1 MKQLQFL
8 RDSDA
13 DIRVLDNKCV
23 AVLGYGNQ
31 GRAQA
36 QNLRDS
42 GVCTIIGGREG
53 KSAELARQ
61 EGFEVF
67 SVSEAV
73 KRADIIHILLPD
85 ERQGSIF
92 RAEILP
98 NLECGKTLCVSHGFA
113 FVFGEIVAPDGVNAI
128 MVSPKGP
135 GADVRSHYLAGS
147 GLAGLIAVKQD
158 ATGNARDIALALAYA
173 NGFTRTGVLEV
184 TMEQETHGDLFGE
197 QNVLCG
203 GLVDLVRC
211 AYEVLTEEGYPPE
224 IAYFECYH
232 EVKLLA
238 DLMHYRGI
246 AKTNEAISN
255 TAEWGEYVNG
265 PYIISSD
272 VKERMRDSL
281 KDIRNGSFARKW
293 LEEAEKGLPTL
304 LARRAVSAEHPIE
317 EVGARIR
324 KLFEKKS
331 ERSS

>member
-1 MKQLQFL
+1 MKQIQFL

-13 DIRVLDNKCV
+13 DISVLDGKTV

-42 GVCTIIGGREG
+42 GVNIIIGARPG
-53 KSAELARQ
+53 KSAVAASQ
-61 EGFEVF
+61 DGFEVM
-67 SVSEAV
+67 SVPEAV

-85 ERQGSIF
+85 ERQGDIYRTDIEPYITS
-92 RAEILP
+92 
-98 NLECGKTLCVSHGFA
+98 GKTLCVSHGFA
-113 FVFGEIVAPDGVNAI
+113 FVFGEITVPSGVNAI

-135 GADVRSHYLAGS
+135 GVDVRSRYLAGT

-158 ATGNARDIALALAYA
+158 ADGNARSIALALAFA

-224 IAYFECYH
+224 VAYFECYH
-232 EVKLLA
+232 EVKLLS
-238 DLMHYRGI
+238 DLMHTRGI

-265 PYIISSD
+265 PLIINAA
-272 VKERMRDSL
+272 VKERMRESL
-281 KDIRNGSFARKW
+281 ARIRNGSFAAAW
-293 LEEAEKGLPTL
+293 LEEARKGTPNL
-304 LARRAVSAEHPIE
+304 LAKREHCGKHPIE

-324 KLFEKKS
+324 KLFE
-331 ERSS
+331 

>member
-1 MKQLQFL
+1 MEPLKFL
-8 RDSDA
+8 RDADA
-13 DIRVLDNKCV
+13 DISVLNNKTV

-42 GVCTIIGGREG
+42 GINTIVGVRPG
-53 KSAELARQ
+53 KSSELARQ
-61 EGFEVF
+61 EGFEVL

-85 ERQGSIF
+85 ERQGEIF
-92 RAEILP
+92 RSEIAPVLSP
-98 NLECGKTLCVSHGFA
+98 GKTLCVSHGFA
-113 FVFGEIVAPDGVNAI
+113 FVFGEIETPEGVNAI

-135 GADVRSHYLAGS
+135 GADVRSHYLRGS

-158 ATGNARDIALALAYA
+158 ATGNARDIALALACA

-246 AKTNEAISN
+246 AETNKAISN

-265 PYIISSD
+265 PRIISKD
-272 VKERMRDSL
+272 VKERMRQSL
-281 KDIRNGSFARKW
+281 DEIRNGTFAKRWIK
-293 LEEAEKGLPTL
+293 EAEKGTPNL
-304 LARRAVSAEHPIE
+304 LAKRAACAEHPIE
-317 EVGARIR
+317 EVGRRIR
-324 KLFEKKS
+324 KLFEN
-331 ERSS
+331 

>member
-8 RDSDA
+8 KDSDA
-13 DIRVLDNKCV
+13 DIRILDNKCV

-42 GVCTIIGGREG
+42 GVNTIVGGREG
-53 KSAELARQ
+53 KSTELARQ

-92 RAEILP
+92 RAEIEP
-98 NLECGKTLCVSHGFA
+98 YLEKGKTLCVSHGFA
-113 FVFGEIVAPDGVNAI
+113 FVFGEIVTPEGVNAI

-246 AKTNEAISN
+246 AQTNAAISN

-265 PYIISSD
+265 PYIISAD
-272 VKERMRDSL
+272 VKERMRNSL
-281 KDIRNGSFARKW
+281 RNIRNGNFAKKW
-293 LEEAEKGLPTL
+293 IAEAENGLPTL
-304 LARRAVSAEHPIE
+304 LAKRALAAEHPIE
-317 EVGARIR
+317 EVGSRIR
-324 KLFEKKS
+324 KLFEK
-331 ERSS
+331 

>member
-1 MKQLQFL
+1 MKALKFL
-8 RDSDA
+8 RDADA
-13 DIRVLDNKCV
+13 DVSVLNNKIV

-42 GVCTIIGGREG
+42 GVSTIIGGRPG
-53 KSAELARQ
+53 KSSELASQ
-61 EGFEVF
+61 EGFEVL
-67 SVSEAV
+67 SVPEAV
-73 KRADIIHILLPD
+73 KKADIIHILLPD
-85 ERQGSIF
+85 ERQGEIF
-92 RAEILP
+92 RAEIAPALIP
-98 NLECGKTLCVSHGFA
+98 GKTLCVSHGFA
-113 FVFGEIVAPDGVNAI
+113 FVFGEIVTPEGVNAI

-135 GADVRSHYLAGS
+135 GADVRSHYLRGS

-238 DLMHYRGI
+238 DLMHFRGI
-246 AKTNEAISN
+246 AETNKAISN

-265 PYIISSD
+265 PRIISND
-272 VKERMRDSL
+272 VKERMRQSL
-281 KDIRNGSFARKW
+281 DEIRNGTFARRWIK
-293 LEEAEKGLPTL
+293 EAEKGTPNL
-304 LARRAVSAEHPIE
+304 LAKRAACAEHPIE
-317 EVGARIR
+317 EVGKRIR
-324 KLFEKKS
+324 KLFEN
-331 ERSS
+331 

>member
-1 MKQLQFL
+1 MEPLQFL
-8 RDSDA
+8 KDKDA
-13 DIRVLDNKCV
+13 DISVLSGKCV

-42 GVCTIIGGREG
+42 GVHTIVGGRPG
-53 KSAELARQ
+53 RSAELARQ
-61 EGFEVF
+61 EGFEVL
-67 SVSEAV
+67 SVADAV
-73 KRADIIHILLPD
+73 KQADIIHILLPD
-85 ERQGSIF
+85 ERQGEIY
-92 RAEILP
+92 RAEIAP
-98 NLECGKTLCVSHGFA
+98 NLEAGKTLCVSHGFA
-113 FVFGEIVAPDGVNAI
+113 FVFGEIVAPGGVDAI

-158 ATGNARDIALALAYA
+158 ASGKARDTALALACA

-224 IAYFECYH
+224 VAYFECYH

-246 AKTNEAISN
+246 AATNAAISN

-265 PYIISSD
+265 PYIIDAD
-272 VKERMRDSL
+272 VKERMRESL
-281 KDIRNGSFARKW
+281 RNIRSGKFAELW
-293 LEEAEKGLPTL
+293 LKEAEKGLPTL
-304 LARRAVSAEHPIE
+304 LAKRAQCAAHPIE

-324 KLFEKKS
+324 QLFVKPNP
-331 ERSS
+331 

>member
-1 MKQLQFL
+1 MEPLKFL
-8 RDSDA
+8 HDA
-13 DIRVLDNKCV
+13 DADLSVLNNKTV

-42 GVCTIIGGREG
+42 GVCTIIGGRPG
-53 KSAELARQ
+53 KSSELAAQ
-61 EGFEVF
+61 EGFEVL
-67 SVSEAV
+67 SIPEAV
-73 KRADIIHILLPD
+73 KKADIIHILLPD
-85 ERQGSIF
+85 ERQGAIF
-92 RAEILP
+92 RAEIALALSP
-98 NLECGKTLCVSHGFA
+98 GKTLCVSHGFA
-113 FVFGEIVAPDGVNAI
+113 FVFGEIITPEGVNAI

-135 GADVRSHYLAGS
+135 GADVRSHYLRGS

-158 ATGNARDIALALAYA
+158 ATGNARDIALALAAA

-211 AYEVLTEEGYPPE
+211 AYEVLTEDGYPPE

-238 DLMHYRGI
+238 DLMHCRGI
-246 AKTNEAISN
+246 AETNKAISN

-265 PYIISSD
+265 PRIITPD
-272 VKERMRDSL
+272 VKERMRQSL
-281 KDIRNGSFARKW
+281 RDIKDGSFARKW
-293 LEEAEKGLPTL
+293 IEEADNGTPNL
-304 LARRAVSAEHPIE
+304 LAARAACAEHPIE
-317 EVGARIR
+317 EVGRRIR
-324 KLFEKKS
+324 KLFEK
-331 ERSS
+331 

>member
-1 MKQLQFL
+1 MKSLQFL

-13 DIRVLDNKCV
+13 DVSILNGKTV
-23 AVLGYGNQ
+23 AILGYGNQ

-42 GVCTIIGGREG
+42 GVHTIIGVRSG
-53 KSAELARQ
+53 KSAVSAAQ
-61 EGFEVF
+61 DGFETL
-67 SVSEAV
+67 SVSDAV

-85 ERQGSIF
+85 ERQG
-92 RAEILP
+92 EIYKADIEP
-98 NLECGKTLCVSHGFA
+98 FITPGKTLCVSHGFA
-113 FVFGEIVAPDGVNAI
+113 FVFGEIVAPEGVDAI

-135 GADVRSHYLAGS
+135 GTDVRSRYLAGS

-158 ATGNARDIALALAYA
+158 ASGNARSTALALACA
-173 NGFTRTGVLEV
+173 NGFTRAGVLEV

-203 GLVDLVRC
+203 GLVDLARC

-224 IAYFECYH
+224 VAYFECYH

-238 DLMHYRGI
+238 DLMHTRGI

-265 PYIISSD
+265 PLIID
-272 VKERMRDSL
+272 AATKERMRESL
-281 KDIRNGSFARKW
+281 RRIRNGSFAKDW
-293 LEEAEKGLPTL
+293 LEEAGKGTPNLF
-304 LARRAVSAEHPIE
+304 AKRKHCAEHPIE

-324 KLFEKKS
+324 KLFE
-331 ERSS
+331 